1 VAAHLDA
8 GPTGPPVKCQTA
20 RRPSPPYG
28 SFQTWRQQRPEKL
41 GRRQSTTVHDGRPLM
56 MMTLSENDRE
66 PHARRSF
73 FQALSPYQSVCDA
86 LPVRSQTYDLSFIF
100 IIFVRFYSIPQRIRS
115 KVAVPVYKLL
125 HGCAPSYLGRFTY
138 VDDLPRLRSS
148 CSDCIVQ
155 PPVHC
160 STVGS
165 RAFSVAGTQVWN
177 CLPPEVIRRRRLW
190 RPSELDS
197 RHSCLRNH
205 TRTFGRSDIFVS
217 IYTLSIVDLAA
228 F

>member
-56 MMTLSENDRE
+56 MMTLSEDDRE

-73 FQALSPYQSVCDA
+73 FSGPEPVDGINQSVCDA

-100 IIFVRFYSIPQRIRS
+100 IRFYS
-115 KVAVPVYKLL
+115 AV
-125 HGCAPSYLGRFTY
+125 
-138 VDDLPRLRSS
+138 
-148 CSDCIVQ
+148 
-155 PPVHC
+155 
-160 STVGS
+160 
-165 RAFSVAGTQVWN
+165 
-177 CLPPEVIRRRRLW
+177 
-190 RPSELDS
+190 
-197 RHSCLRNH
+197 
-205 TRTFGRSDIFVS
+205 
-217 IYTLSIVDLAA
+217 
-228 F
+228 